1 MDIREKKF
9 VDEYI
14 ITGEEYTAAIKA
26 GYAESTAKSDAYFWI
41 NPETK
46 KNQDEKKRKKFK
58 QESYDYYV
66 KRMAELE
73 KQKIAKADEV
83 LQVFTAILRQELTEE
98 VIQLDPT
105 SRQFIKTQKKPSIAE
120 VIKAGSEL
128 MKRYPLALETEK
140 LGLEIE
146 KLRAQVLGSDDE
158 EAHMAEYFERLQEV
172 LGDDEGEI
180 HPETD

>member
-1 MDIREKKF
+1 MLENVGIKIYIADCLKK
-9 VDEYI
+9 
-14 ITGEEYTAAIKA
+14 
-26 GYAESTAKSDAYFWI
+26 
-41 NPETK
+41 
-46 KNQDEKKRKKFK
+46 
-58 QESYDYYV
+58 
-66 KRMAELE
+66 LE

-83 LQVFTAILRQELTEE
+83 LQVFTAILRQELTDE
-98 VIQLDPT
+98 VVQLNPA
-105 SRQFIKTQKKPSIAE
+105 SGQFIKTHKKPSIAE

-172 LGDDEGEI
+172 LGDGEGAV